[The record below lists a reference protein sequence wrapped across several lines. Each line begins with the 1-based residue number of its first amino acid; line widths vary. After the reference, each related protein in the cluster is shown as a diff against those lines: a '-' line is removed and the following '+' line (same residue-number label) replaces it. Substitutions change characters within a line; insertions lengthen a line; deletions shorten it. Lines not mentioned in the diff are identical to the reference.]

1 MDGINDQGSGSQFWL
16 HSRINWRMKK
26 QNKTKTDG
34 LHPSK
39 TNQIQIPGVGPG
51 VESIIKVPHE
61 RLMCSVTGES
71 LL

>member
-1 MDGINDQGSGSQFWL
+1 
-16 HSRINWRMKK
+16 MKK